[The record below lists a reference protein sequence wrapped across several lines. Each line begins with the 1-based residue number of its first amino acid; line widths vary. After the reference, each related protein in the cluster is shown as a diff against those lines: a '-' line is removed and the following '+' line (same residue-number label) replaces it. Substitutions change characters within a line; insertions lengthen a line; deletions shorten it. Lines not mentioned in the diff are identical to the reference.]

1 MIVDILLHNKVHF
14 GHVRIRVLSQTVTVC
29 LKFIKILVKRFDGA
43 GNFCM
48 MCINNFRL
56 IGFDGDFFTVF
67 VATCES
73 ENEQNAH

>member
-1 MIVDILLHNKVHF
+1 MVWLTCCANDHFIHIRIGILP
-14 GHVRIRVLSQTVTVC
+14 QTIPVC
-29 LKFIKILVKRFDGA
+29 LKFVKILVKRFDGA
-43 GNFCM
+43 CNL
-48 MCINNFRL
+48 CIMSLDCFRL